1 MTSNSDKRLFADLF
15 RTRARKILAIV
26 LLAVLAFVIFLSI
39 LARHAGPLLRARVI
53 ETLSTR
59 FHGRVDLADLDVSV
73 YQGLTVSGK
82 GLMVYGQT
90 DPNIHLE
97 GLQPLI
103 GVDEFRFRVGVMSL
117 LRSPMHVGTVYIK
130 GLQLNIPP
138 KQERQQL
145 RTMGPKGGKISI
157 VVDQFYSEKA
167 MLVINTNRPDKLPLD
182 FDIQNLWMQDIGPN
196 QPLTFTA
203 TLVNPK
209 PIGDIAS
216 KGEFGPFNPEQPRES
231 PVRGEYTFSHADLGT
246 LKGIGGILSSTG
258 RYDGTLGRIVV
269 DGQTDTPDFRI
280 NISGRPVPLKTTFH
294 AIVDGTN
301 GDTYLQ
307 PVQATILSTPLTV
320 TGFVIR
326 SIDPKGHHI
335 QLDVTILTGKIDD
348 LLRLAVRT
356 DPPVMTGTVHLQTK
370 LDLPPGEGD
379 ISDRLYLKG
388 KFQVTGAHFSN
399 DKIQS
404 KVDALSMRSQGKPH
418 LATDDTPD
426 NVKSR
431 MSGDFVLKNSVLAL
445 PNLLFQMPGTQVSL
459 EGNYSLDGNQFDF
472 HGHARFDAKLSRM
485 VGGWKSVF
493 LKPVDPFF
501 SKHGAGTELPIK
513 ITGTKSDFH
522 FGLDFGRNS
531 RPKATAASEGQ
542 RSR

>member
-1 MTSNSDKRLFADLF
+1 MPSNSDKRLFADLF

-39 LARHAGPLLRARVI
+39 LAHHARPLLRARVI

-73 YQGLTVSGK
+73 YQGLMVSGK
-82 GLMVYGQT
+82 GLMIYGQT

-97 GLQPLI
+97 GVQPLI
-103 GVDEFRFRVGVMSL
+103 GVDEFGFRVGVMSL
-117 LRSPMHVGTVYIK
+117 LRSPMHVGTIYIK

-157 VVDQFYSEKA
+157 VVDQFHSEKA

-182 FDIQNLWMQDIGPN
+182 FDIQNLWMKDIGPDR
-196 QPLTFTA
+196 PLTFTA

-209 PIGDIAS
+209 PVGDIDS
-216 KGEFGPFNPEQPRES
+216 KGEFGPFNPEEPHES

-326 SIDPKGHHI
+326 SVDPKGHHI
-335 QLDVTILTGKIDD
+335 QLDVTILTGNIDD

-404 KVDALSMRSQGKPH
+404 KVDALSMRSQGKPN
-418 LATDDTPD
+418 LATDDTSD

-431 MSGDFVLKNSVLAL
+431 MSGDFVLKNSLLAL

-459 EGNYSLDGNQFDF
+459 EGNYSLDGNRFDF
-472 HGHARFDAKLSRM
+472 HGHARFDAKLSQI

-513 ITGTKSDFH
+513 ITGTKSEPH

-531 RPKATAASEGQ
+531 KPEATAASKGQ

>member
-1 MTSNSDKRLFADLF
+1 MPSNSDKRLFADLF

-39 LARHAGPLLRARVI
+39 LAHHARPLLRARVI

-73 YQGLTVSGK
+73 YQGLMVSGK

-97 GLQPLI
+97 GVQPLI
-103 GVDEFRFRVGVMSL
+103 GVDEFSFRVGVMSL
-117 LRSPMHVGTVYIK
+117 LRSPMHVGTIYIK

-145 RTMGPKGGKISI
+145 RTLGPKGGKISI
-157 VVDQFYSEKA
+157 VVDQFHSEKA

-182 FDIQNLWMQDIGPN
+182 FDIQNLWMKDIGPDR
-196 QPLTFTA
+196 PLTFTA

-209 PIGDIAS
+209 PVGDIDS
-216 KGEFGPFNPEQPRES
+216 KGEFGPFNPEEPRES

-326 SIDPKGHHI
+326 SVDPKGHHI
-335 QLDVTILTGKIDD
+335 QLDVTILTGNIDD

-404 KVDALSMRSQGKPH
+404 KVDALSMRSQGKPN
-418 LATDDTPD
+418 LATDDTSD

-431 MSGDFVLKNSVLAL
+431 MSGDFVLKNSLLAL

-459 EGNYSLDGNQFDF
+459 EGNYSLDGNRFDF
-472 HGHARFDAKLSRM
+472 HGHARFDAKLSQM

-513 ITGTKSDFH
+513 ITGTKSEPH

-531 RPKATAASEGQ
+531 KPEATAASKGQ

>member
-1 MTSNSDKRLFADLF
+1 MTSNSDKHLFADLF
-15 RTRARKILAIV
+15 RTRTRKILAIV

-39 LARHAGPLLRARVI
+39 LARHAGALLRARVI

-73 YQGLTVSGK
+73 YQGLMVSGK

-97 GLQPLI
+97 GVQPLI
-103 GVDEFRFRVGVMSL
+103 GVDEFSFRVGVMSL
-117 LRSPMHVGTVYIK
+117 LRSPMHVGTIYIK

-157 VVDQFYSEKA
+157 VVDQFHSEKA
-167 MLVINTNRPDKLPLD
+167 MLVINTNRPDKLPLA
-182 FDIQNLWMQDIGPN
+182 FDIQNLWMKDIGPDR
-196 QPLTFTA
+196 PLTFTA

-209 PIGDIAS
+209 PVGDIDS
-216 KGEFGPFNPEQPRES
+216 KGEFGPFNPEEPRES

-307 PVQATILSTPLTV
+307 PVRATILSTPLTV

-326 SIDPKGHHI
+326 SVDPKGHHI

-404 KVDALSMRSQGKPH
+404 KVDALSMRSQGKPN

-431 MSGDFVLKNSVLAL
+431 MSGDFVLKNSLLAL
-445 PNLLFQMPGTQVSL
+445 PNLFFQIPGTQVSL
-459 EGNYSLDGNQFDF
+459 EGNYSLDGKQFDF
-472 HGHARFDAKLSRM
+472 HGHARFDAKLSQM

-513 ITGTKSDFH
+513 ITGTKSELRFD
-522 FGLDFGRNS
+522 LDFGRNS
-531 RPKATAASEGQ
+531 KPEATAASKGQ
-542 RSR
+542 RAR

>member
-1 MTSNSDKRLFADLF
+1 LTSNSDKRLFADLF

-326 SIDPKGHHI
+326 SVDPKGHHI

-404 KVDALSMRSQGKPH
+404 KVDALSIRSQGKPN

-431 MSGDFVLKNSVLAL
+431 MSGDFVLKNSLLAL

-472 HGHARFDAKLSRM
+472 HGHARFDAKLSQM

-513 ITGTKSDFH
+513 ITGTKSEPR

-531 RPKATAASEGQ
+531 KPEATAASKGQ

>member
-1 MTSNSDKRLFADLF
+1 MTSHSDKRLFVDLL

-26 LLAVLAFVIFLSI
+26 LLAFLAFVIFLSI
-39 LARHAGPLLRARVI
+39 LAHHAGPLLRSRVI

-59 FHGRVDLADLDVSV
+59 FQGRVDLADLKVSV
-73 YQGLTVSGK
+73 YQGLMVSGK
-82 GLMVYGQT
+82 GLMIYGQT

-97 GLQPLI
+97 GVQPLV

-138 KQERQQL
+138 KEERQQL
-145 RTMGPKGGKISI
+145 RAMGPKGGKISI
-157 VVDQFYSEKA
+157 VVDQFHSEKA

-182 FDIQNLWMQDIGPN
+182 FDVQNLWMNDIGPDR
-196 QPLTFTA
+196 PLTFTA

-209 PIGDIAS
+209 PVGDIDS
-216 KGEFGPFNPEQPRES
+216 KGEFGPFNPEEPRES
-231 PVRGEYTFSHADLGT
+231 RVRGEYTFSHADLGT

-258 RYDGTLGRIVV
+258 HYDGTLGRIVV
-269 DGQTDTPDFRI
+269 DGETDTPDFRI

-307 PVQATILSTPLTV
+307 PVQATILSTPLTA

-326 SIDPKGHHI
+326 SVDPKGHHI
-335 QLDVTILTGKIDD
+335 QLDVTIPTGKIDD

-356 DPPVMTGTVHLQTK
+356 DPPVMTGIVHLQTK
-370 LDLPPGEGD
+370 LDLLPGEGD

-399 DKIQS
+399 DNVQS
-404 KVDALSMRSQGKPH
+404 KVDALSMRSQGKPS

-431 MSGDFVLKNSVLAL
+431 MSGDFVLRNSLLAL
-445 PNLLFQMPGTQVSL
+445 PNLFFQMPGTQVSL

-472 HGHARFDAKLSRM
+472 HGHARFNAKLSQM

-493 LKPVDPFF
+493 LKPADPFF

-513 ITGTKSDFH
+513 ITGTKSEPH

-531 RPKATAASEGQ
+531 KPEATATPEAQ

>member
-15 RTRARKILAIV
+15 RTRAREILAIV

-39 LARHAGPLLRARVI
+39 LVHHAGPLLRARVI

-59 FHGRVDLADLDVSV
+59 FQGRVDLADLKISV
-73 YQGLTVSGK
+73 YQGLMVSGK
-82 GLMVYGQT
+82 GLMIYGQT

-97 GLQPLI
+97 GVQPLI

-145 RTMGPKGGKISI
+145 WTMGPKGGKISI
-157 VVDQFYSEKA
+157 IVDQFHSEQA

-182 FDIQNLWMQDIGPN
+182 FDIQNLWMKDIGPDR
-196 QPLTFTA
+196 PLAFTA

-209 PIGDIAS
+209 PVGDIDS
-216 KGEFGPFNPEQPRES
+216 KGEFGPFNPEEPRES
-231 PVRGEYTFSHADLGT
+231 PVCGEYAFSHADLGT

-280 NISGRPVPLKTTFH
+280 NISGRAVPLKTTFH

-307 PVQATILSTPLTV
+307 PVQATILSTPLTA

-326 SIDPKGHHI
+326 SVDPKGHHI
-335 QLDVTILTGKIDD
+335 QLDVTIPTGKIDD
-348 LLRLAVRT
+348 LLRLAART
-356 DPPVMTGTVHLQTK
+356 DPPVMTGTVQLQTK

-388 KFQVTGAHFSN
+388 KFQVTGVHFSN

-404 KVDALSMRSQGKPH
+404 KVDALSMRSQGKPN

-431 MSGDFVLKNSVLAL
+431 MGGDFVLKNSVLAV

-472 HGHARFDAKLSRM
+472 HGHARFDAKLSQM
-485 VGGWKSVF
+485 VGGWKSAF

-501 SKHGAGTELPIK
+501 SKHGAGTEVPIK
-513 ITGTKSDFH
+513 ITGTKSELH
-522 FGLDFGRNS
+522 FGLDFGRKS
-531 RPKATAASEGQ
+531 KPEATATSKGQ
-542 RSR
+542 RPR